1 MLSALD
7 SPVRANQGPRKDRAR
22 TMGLYEDLRNLA
34 EQIKKRQAH
43 VKGEEATKQA
53 LVLPFLQVLGFD
65 IYDPTEVKPEYIA
78 DFAKKKSGG
87 QFEKIDYAITLKGEP
102 AIFVECKAVDVA
114 VEDHDGQLARYFN
127 STPSVKLGVLTN
139 GIQYRFFTDL
149 RNQNI
154 MDATPFLEF
163 SILRITEREAD
174 LIRPFTKESF
184 NSAIIQRHAEEI
196 ISLEKVTALINELL
210 RNPSEN
216 FIRFVLSELELVGGR
231 VTANVVSRFE
241 PIVKK
246 SIQTALLGMMT
257 KSIQQEIAPS
267 QTPPV
272 STVAEPPQPVRAT
285 ADKAPPQAAMDG
297 NAKTTGQPKPS
308 PQNQTEGE
316 GTTSPGAETTD
327 DERAIFAALKQIC
340 ADSALKVPIRY
351 KDGTNFFAINLGSS
365 RTWFLRL
372 FAGSRRRAFVAR
384 LPIAQVEPLVSGF
397 QAESVTDN
405 PDKTRIYFSSVSD
418 VERLRPLITKL
429 YEEAVRRQQ
438 SGQSDGDDS
447 AE

>member
-1 MLSALD
+1 
-7 SPVRANQGPRKDRAR
+7 
-22 TMGLYEDLRNLA
+22 MGLYEDLRNLA

-78 DFAKKKSGG
+78 DFAKKKSSG

-163 SILRITEREAD
+163 NILRLTDREAD

-184 NSAIIQRHAEEI
+184 NPAIIQRHAEEI
-196 ISLEKVTALINELL
+196 ISLEKVTALINDLL

-216 FIRFVLSELELVGGR
+216 FIRFVLGELELVGGR

-257 KSIQQEIAPS
+257 KSIQQEIAPT
-267 QTPPV
+267 QTPIPAPNTEPSALVRTSTEKVVAPSSQEAPGRPLGKPV
-272 STVAEPPQPVRAT
+272 IANLS
-285 ADKAPPQAAMDG
+285 DSD
-297 NAKTTGQPKPS
+297 
-308 PQNQTEGE
+308 
-316 GTTSPGAETTD
+316 GTTAPGAETTPE
-327 DERAIFAALKQIC
+327 EREIFGAIKKIC
-340 ADSALKVPIRY
+340 AESSLQVPIRY
-351 KDGTNFFAINLGSS
+351 KDGTNFFAINLGTTRS
-365 RTWFLRL
+365 WFLRL
-372 FAGSRRRAFVAR
+372 FVGSRRKSFVAR
-384 LPIAQVEPLVSGF
+384 LPLSQTEPLVGGL
-397 QAESVTDN
+397 QHEALPDN

-418 VERLRPLITKL
+418 VERLRALILKL

-438 SGQSDGDDS
+438 SGDGEDGAD
-447 AE
+447 

>member
-1 MLSALD
+1 
-7 SPVRANQGPRKDRAR
+7 
-22 TMGLYEDLRNLA
+22 MGLYEDLRNLA

-53 LVLPFLQVLGFD
+53 LVLPFLQLLGFD
-65 IYDPTEVKPEYIA
+65 VYDPTEVKPEYIA
-78 DFAKKKSGG
+78 DFAKKKSSG

-127 STPSVKLGVLTN
+127 STPSVKLGILTN
-139 GIQYRFFTDL
+139 GIQYRLFTDL

-163 SILRITEREAD
+163 NILRVTEREAE

-196 ISLEKVTALINELL
+196 ISLEKVTAMINELL

-216 FIRFVLSELELVGGR
+216 FIRFILSELELVGGR

-257 KSIQQEIAPS
+257 KSIQQEISPS
-267 QTPPV
+267 QSPSV
-272 STVAEPPQPVRAT
+272 SPSAEPPQPVRAT
-285 ADKAPPQAAMDG
+285 TEKPLTPVGADGATKAAGTAKPVPQ
-297 NAKTTGQPKPS
+297 T
-308 PQNQTEGE
+308 QNDGE
-316 GTTSPGAETTD
+316 GTTAPGAETTD
-327 DERAIFAALKQIC
+327 EEKEIFAALKRIC
-340 ADSALKVPIRY
+340 GDSSLKVPIRY
-351 KDGTNFFAINLGSS
+351 KDATNFFAVNLGPT

-372 FAGSRRRAFVAR
+372 FLGSRRKSFVAR
-384 LPIAQVEPLVSGF
+384 LPIAQVEPLAPGF
-397 QAESVTDN
+397 QLESVTDN
-405 PDKTRIYFSSVSD
+405 PDKTRVYFTSVSD
-418 VERLRPLITKL
+418 VERLRPLILKL

-438 SGQSDGDDS
+438 SGATDGEDS
-447 AE
+447 AD

>member
-1 MLSALD
+1 
-7 SPVRANQGPRKDRAR
+7 
-22 TMGLYEDLRNLA
+22 MGLYEDLRNLA

-163 SILRITEREAD
+163 SILRVTEREAD
-174 LIRPFTKESF
+174 LLRPFTKESF

-196 ISLEKVTALINELL
+196 ISLEKVTALIHELL

-231 VTANVVSRFE
+231 VTASVVSRFE

-257 KSIQQEIAPS
+257 KSIQQEIAPA
-267 QTPPV
+267 QTPGNGT
-272 STVAEPPQPVRAT
+272 SAEPSVTPRASAEKIT
-285 ADKAPPQAAMDG
+285 PSVATESA
-297 NAKTTGQPKPS
+297 AKTPTPVKTAS
-308 PQNQTEGE
+308 LAQNDSDGVTA
-316 GTTSPGAETTD
+316 SGAETTK
-327 DERAIFAALKQIC
+327 EELEIFGVLKRIC
-340 ADSALKVPIRY
+340 AESPLQVPIRY
-351 KDGTNFFAINLGSS
+351 KDGTNFFAVNLGATRS
-365 RTWFLRL
+365 WFLRL
-372 FAGSRRRAFVAR
+372 FAGSRRKSFVAR
-384 LPIAQVEPLVSGF
+384 LPMAQVEPLVSGF
-397 QAESVTDN
+397 QVEAVPEN
-405 PDKTRIYFSSVSD
+405 PDKSRIYSRIYFSSTSD
-418 VERLRPLITKL
+418 IERLRPLIIKL

-438 SGQSDGDDS
+438 SGLGDGDDA

>member
-1 MLSALD
+1 
-7 SPVRANQGPRKDRAR
+7 
-22 TMGLYEDLRNLA
+22 MGLYEDLRNLA
-34 EQIKKRQAH
+34 EQIKKRQSH

-53 LVLPFLQVLGFD
+53 LVLPFLQLLGFD

-78 DFAKKKSGG
+78 DFAKKKSSG

-139 GIQYRFFTDL
+139 GIQYRLFTDL

-154 MDATPFLEF
+154 MDTTPFLEF
-163 SILRITEREAD
+163 NILRVTEREAD

-196 ISLEKVTALINELL
+196 ISLEKVTAMINELL

-216 FIRFVLSELELVGGR
+216 FIRFILSELELVGGR

-267 QTPPV
+267 QSPSV
-272 STVAEPPQPVRAT
+272 SPSAEPPQPVRTTTEKPLTSVGADGAT
-285 ADKAPPQAAMDG
+285 KAAGA
-297 NAKTTGQPKPS
+297 PKPV
-308 PQNQTEGE
+308 PQTQNDGE
-316 GTTSPGAETTD
+316 GTTAPGAETTD
-327 DERAIFAALKQIC
+327 EEKEIFAAPKRIC
-340 ADSALKVPIRY
+340 GDSSLKVPIRY
-351 KDGTNFFAINLGSS
+351 KDATNFFAVNLGPT

-372 FAGSRRRAFVAR
+372 FAGSRRKSFVAR
-384 LPIAQVEPLVSGF
+384 LPIAQVEPLIPGF
-397 QAESVTDN
+397 QLESVTDN
-405 PDKTRIYFSSVSD
+405 PDKTRVYFTSVSD
-418 VERLRPLITKL
+418 VERLRPLILKL

-438 SGQSDGDDS
+438 SGAADGEDS
-447 AE
+447 SE

>member
-1 MLSALD
+1 
-7 SPVRANQGPRKDRAR
+7 
-22 TMGLYEDLRNLA
+22 MGLYEDLRNLA

-78 DFAKKKSGG
+78 DFAKKKSSG

-102 AIFVECKAVDVA
+102 AIFVECKAIDVA

-163 SILRITEREAD
+163 NILRVTERESD
-174 LIRPFTKESF
+174 LIRPFTKDSF

-257 KSIQQEIAPS
+257 KSIQQEIAPT
-267 QTPPV
+267 QTPTSGP
-272 STVAEPPQPVRAT
+272 SAEPTTVVRAT
-285 ADKAPPQAAMDG
+285 AEKVTPVPATESAAKAQA
-297 NAKTTGQPKPS
+297 PVKPS
-308 PQNQTEGE
+308 PASQNDSNGITAA
-316 GTTSPGAETTD
+316 GAETTSE
-327 DERAIFAALKQIC
+327 EREIFGVLKRIC
-340 ADSALKVPIRY
+340 GESPLQVPIRY
-351 KDGTNFFAINLGSS
+351 KDGTNFFAVNLGSTRS
-365 RTWFLRL
+365 WFLRL
-372 FAGSRRRAFVAR
+372 FAGSRRKSFVAR

-397 QAESVTDN
+397 QAEAVTDN
-405 PDKTRIYFSSVSD
+405 PDKTRIYFSSASD
-418 VERLRPLITKL
+418 VERLRPLIIRL

-438 SGQSDGDDS
+438 SGQGDGDDG

>member
-1 MLSALD
+1 
-7 SPVRANQGPRKDRAR
+7 
-22 TMGLYEDLRNLA
+22 MGLYEDLRNLA
-34 EQIKKRQAH
+34 EQIKKRQSH

-53 LVLPFLQVLGFD
+53 LVLPFLQLLGFD

-78 DFAKKKSGG
+78 DFAKKKSSG

-139 GIQYRFFTDL
+139 GIQYRLFTDL

-154 MDATPFLEF
+154 MDTTPFLEF
-163 SILRITEREAD
+163 NILRVTEREAD

-196 ISLEKVTALINELL
+196 ISLEKVTAMINELL

-216 FIRFVLSELELVGGR
+216 FIRFILSELELVGGR

-257 KSIQQEIAPS
+257 KSIQQEIATTQSPS
-267 QTPPV
+267 V
-272 STVAEPPQPVRAT
+272 SSGAEPLRGAT
-285 ADKAPPQAAMDG
+285 DKTPTPFAVDGTAKAAG
-297 NAKTTGQPKPS
+297 APKPAI
-308 PQNQTEGE
+308 QNHTDGE
-316 GTTSPGAETTD
+316 GTTAPGAETTD
-327 DERAIFAALKQIC
+327 DEKEIFAALKRIC
-340 ADSALKVPIRY
+340 GDSSLKVPIRY
-351 KDGTNFFAINLGSS
+351 KDGSNFFAVNLGPT

-372 FAGSRRRAFVAR
+372 FAGSRRKSFVAR
-384 LPIAQVEPLVSGF
+384 LPIAQVEPLIPGF
-397 QAESVTDN
+397 QLESVTDN
-405 PDKTRIYFSSVSD
+405 PDKTRVYFTSVSD
-418 VERLRPLITKL
+418 VERLRPLILKL

-438 SGQSDGDDS
+438 SGAADGEDS
-447 AE
+447 SE

>member
-1 MLSALD
+1 
-7 SPVRANQGPRKDRAR
+7 
-22 TMGLYEDLRNLA
+22 
-34 EQIKKRQAH
+34 
-43 VKGEEATKQA
+43 
-53 LVLPFLQVLGFD
+53 
-65 IYDPTEVKPEYIA
+65 
-78 DFAKKKSGG
+78 
-87 QFEKIDYAITLKGEP
+87 
-102 AIFVECKAVDVA
+102 
-114 VEDHDGQLARYFN
+114 
-127 STPSVKLGVLTN
+127 
-139 GIQYRFFTDL
+139 
-149 RNQNI
+149 

-272 STVAEPPQPVRAT
+272 SAVAEPPQPVRAI

-372 FAGSRRRAFVAR
+372 FAGSRRRSFVAR

-418 VERLRPLITKL
+418 VERLRPLIIKL
-429 YEEAVRRQQ
+429 YEDAVRRQQ

>member
-1 MLSALD
+1 
-7 SPVRANQGPRKDRAR
+7 
-22 TMGLYEDLRNLA
+22 MGLYEDLRNLA
-34 EQIKKRQAH
+34 EQIKKRQSH

-53 LVLPFLQVLGFD
+53 LVLPFLQLLGFD

-78 DFAKKKSGG
+78 DFAKKKSSG

-139 GIQYRFFTDL
+139 GIQYRLFTDL

-154 MDATPFLEF
+154 MDTTPFLEF
-163 SILRITEREAD
+163 NILRVTEREAD

-184 NSAIIQRHAEEI
+184 DSAIIQRHAEEI
-196 ISLEKVTALINELL
+196 ISLEKVTAMINELL

-216 FIRFVLSELELVGGR
+216 FIRFILSELELVGGR

-257 KSIQQEIAPS
+257 KSIQQEIATTQSPS
-267 QTPPV
+267 V
-272 STVAEPPQPVRAT
+272 SSGAEPLRGAT
-285 ADKAPPQAAMDG
+285 DKTPTPFAVDGTAKAAG
-297 NAKTTGQPKPS
+297 APKPAI
-308 PQNQTEGE
+308 QNHTDGE
-316 GTTSPGAETTD
+316 GTTAPGAETTD
-327 DERAIFAALKQIC
+327 DEKEIFAALKRIC
-340 ADSALKVPIRY
+340 GDSSLKVPIRY
-351 KDGTNFFAINLGSS
+351 KDGSNFFAVNLGPT

-372 FAGSRRRAFVAR
+372 FAGSRRKSFVAR
-384 LPIAQVEPLVSGF
+384 LPIAQVEPLIPGF
-397 QAESVTDN
+397 QLESVTDN
-405 PDKTRIYFSSVSD
+405 PDKTRVYFTSVSD
-418 VERLRPLITKL
+418 VERLRPLILKL

-438 SGQSDGDDS
+438 SGAADGEDS
-447 AE
+447 SE